1 MDRYLDQNNQKR
13 LTITVVDKV
22 SSYNSCSR
30 TVVVAQ
36 LITQSIPILIDLGS
50 NPVIDNFY

>member
-13 LTITVVDKV
+13 RTITVVDKV